1 MGISKKSINTG
12 IMRIGLICSI
22 IASIIIF
29 FIAFMVFD
37 NHNFRILFA
46 VAIGFLSLLVV
57 IFLFK
62 IVSWIIAGFFD

>member
-37 NHNFRILFA
+37 NNNLRLLLAI
-46 VAIGFLSLLVV
+46 AIGFLSLLIV
-57 IFLFK
+57 FLIFK